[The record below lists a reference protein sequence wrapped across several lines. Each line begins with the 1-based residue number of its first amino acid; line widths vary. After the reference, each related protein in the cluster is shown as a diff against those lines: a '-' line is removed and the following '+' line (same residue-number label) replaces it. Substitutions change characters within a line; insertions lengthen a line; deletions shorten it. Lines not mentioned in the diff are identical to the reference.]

1 MSFLKALGSGFAGA
15 VALTAIHETARRVSP
30 DAPRMDVLGMRAI
43 AKSLRAAGEEPPGE
57 DTLFGVTL
65 AGDIASNSLYYAL
78 VGLGDPKN
86 AVARG
91 ALLGLAA
98 GLGAVLLPG
107 PLGLGTDA
115 SARTRTT
122 QLMTV
127 ACYAAGGLA
136 AGAAMRSLSGGD
148 ARRAEFGGREGY
160 GRGRDGAIVSG
171 DARARSAGR
180 RGKESAAGD

>member
-1 MSFLKALGSGFAGA
+1 MSFLKAMGSGFAGA
-15 VALTAIHETARRVSP
+15 LALTAIHEAVRRVSP

-43 AKSLRAAGEEPPGE
+43 AKSLRAAGAETPDE

-78 VGLGDPKN
+78 VGMGDPKN

-115 SARTRTT
+115 SARTRET

-127 ACYAAGGLA
+127 AWYTAGGLV
-136 AGAAMRSLSGGD
+136 AGAAMQSLGD
-148 ARRAEFGGREGY
+148 DEDT
-160 GRGRDGAIVSG
+160 RGRLG
-171 DARARSAGR
+171 DRVGNGR
-180 RGKESAAGD
+180 RPVPRP

>member
-15 VALTAIHETARRVSP
+15 VALTAIHETVRRVSP

-43 AKSLRAAGEEPPGE
+43 AKSLRAAGAEPPEE
-57 DTLFGVTL
+57 DTLFNITL
-65 AGDIASNSLYYAL
+65 AGDVLSNSLYYSL
-78 VGLGDPKN
+78 VGLGDPRG

-115 SARTRTT
+115 SARTRET

-127 ACYAAGGLA
+127 AYYTAGGLV
-136 AGAAMRSLSGGD
+136 AGAAMQSLAAD
-148 ARRAEFGGREGY
+148 EGGRDQFGTVV
-160 GRGRDGAIVSG
+160 GNG
-171 DARARSAGR
+171 
-180 RGKESAAGD
+180 

>member
-1 MSFLKALGSGFAGA
+1 MSFLKALGSGLAGA

-43 AKSLRAAGEEPPGE
+43 AKSLRAAGGEPP
-57 DTLFGVTL
+57 DDDALFNITL

-78 VGLGDPKN
+78 VGLGDPKG

-115 SARTRTT
+115 SARTRET

-127 ACYAAGGLA
+127 AYYTAGGLV
-136 AGAAMRSLSGGD
+136 AGAAMQSLADDGE
-148 ARRAEFGGREGY
+148 RRERFGGRLGN
-160 GRGRDGAIVSG
+160 G
-171 DARARSAGR
+171 
-180 RGKESAAGD
+180 